1 MQPGEIEPRFAMFP
15 RALSDKS
22 QLTTLAD
29 VPALIAHPDWQN
41 PAPVM
46 FWMHGR
52 TVNKELDGG
61 RYLRWIRAG
70 IAAVSVDLPGHGQRL
85 GPRRHS
91 PDDTPDVLEQMV
103 REIDFVLE
111 ALAARDDAH
120 LFDLSRV
127 GIGGMSAGG
136 MAALR
141 RLCDEHSFRCAAVES
156 TTGWLA
162 ELYEP
167 TLTAGRPWPSSHDAA
182 AVAKIDPMQHLNNF
196 RPIPMLAL
204 HSKADEVVPFAGMQ
218 GFLSALR
225 EHYVQQGADP
235 ATIELTAWPTTGAP
249 SEHAGFGKMAS
260 QAKTLQVEF
269 LQRHLLG

>member
-1 MQPGEIEPRFAMFP
+1 MFP
-15 RALSDKS
+15 RALSEKS

-29 VPALIAHPDWQN
+29 VPALIAHPDWET

-52 TVNKELDGG
+52 TVHKELDAG

-70 IAAVSVDLPGHGQRL
+70 IAAVSVDLPGHGQRP
-85 GPRRHS
+85 GPKLHS
-91 PDDTPDVLEQMV
+91 PDDTPDVLDQMV
-103 REIDFVLE
+103 NEIDRVLE
-111 ALAARDDAH
+111 AIGSRDDAH
-120 LFDLSRV
+120 LFDLGRV

-182 AVAKIDPMQHLNNF
+182 AVKKIDPMRHLDGF
-196 RPIPMLAL
+196 RPVPLLVL
-204 HSKADEVVPFAGMQ
+204 HSEADEVVPFAGMQ
-218 GFLSALR
+218 GFLDALR
-225 EHYVQQGADP
+225 EHYVGQGADLDL
-235 ATIELTAWPTTGAP
+235 IELTTWPATGAP
-249 SEHAGFGKMAS
+249 SEHAGFGKMAAE
-260 QAKTLQVEF
+260 AKTLQVEF
-269 LQRHLLG
+269 LKRCLL